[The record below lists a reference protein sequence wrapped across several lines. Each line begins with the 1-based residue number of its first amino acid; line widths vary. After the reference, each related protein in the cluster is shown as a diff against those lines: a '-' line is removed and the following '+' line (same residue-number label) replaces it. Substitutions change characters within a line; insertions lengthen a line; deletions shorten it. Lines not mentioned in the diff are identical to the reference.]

1 MAKPIDQAWKDFPAL
16 TQKIEGRGFSYLDS
30 AATTLKPWPV
40 IERVSRFLSFETANV
55 HRGAYRLSNKAT
67 EAYERSRE
75 LVRQFIKAQL
85 THEVVLTKGTTEG
98 VNLIA
103 SSLSQFY
110 IQKGDAVVVSEL
122 DHHSNWVPWQMV
134 CQKLGAHFLV
144 LKTDAQGA
152 LDYSQLENWLST
164 YPVKVVALTA
174 LSNALGVMT
183 DLKRVKQILTS
194 SPQTLFL
201 VDAAQAI
208 SFIDLDVTQIGC
220 DFLVFSGHKLFGPYG
235 VGVAYLN
242 QKIVSHMPPY
252 QGGGS
257 MVDRVTES
265 ETTYLDNPHR
275 FEAGTPNIEG
285 VIGLGAAIEYFNQWT
300 HADIQAHEQ
309 NLYQLAYSQLKEIK
323 SVRIFG
329 DVENKGPI
337 LSFLVEGAH
346 PFDVAHLLNEE
357 NVFVRAGHHC
367 CQPLMS
373 RLGVTGTV
381 RASFSIYNRPSDV
394 ERFIQAL
401 KKVEKVLL

>member
-346 PFDVAHLLNEE
+346 PSDVAHLLNEE

-367 CQPLMS
+367 CQPLMN

-381 RASFSIYNRPSDV
+381 RVSFSIYNRPSDV